1 MKFMN
6 MKRFAST
13 VLAGTMALSLAVP
26 AMAEDQTTVITA
38 TYADTDLEVT
48 VPATAAAV
56 INPYGLPVQM
66 EDAVTSLSGQP
77 ITIAAPLLIQNQ
89 SSVALKVGAS
99 IATTVETGMTL
110 ETADG
115 GDYNTNQAKEL
126 YVEFQAFEAA
136 GIDGSTAEDPTKT
149 NPAWAGLKDADAAL
163 KVALDTAGAV
173 NAAATGDDLVLR
185 EGKDGLSQAGGVAFV
200 RLSGKV
206 AKKAAWAETDK
217 LVATITYS
225 FEPATY
231 TKSAGTLSTPAN
243 LSAGGGTARDIT
255 LTLPAGVTP
264 NDAGLTWEWATS
276 DTADVTIADTSGSGT
291 YKASITPNA
300 AGTFT
305 VTVSFVGTDGIPYTA
320 TSGTITVAA

>member
-26 AMAEDQTTVITA
+26 AMAADETVITA
-38 TYADTDLEVT
+38 AYKETTLDVT
-48 VPATAAAV
+48 VPADTNAT
-56 INPYGLPVQM
+56 INPYGLPVTLG
-66 EDAVTSLSGQP
+66 DSTTVLSGQP
-77 ITIAAPLLIQNQ
+77 ITIATPLMIQNK
-89 SSVALKVGAS
+89 SGVALKVGAS
-99 IATTVETGMTL
+99 VTTTVTGLALATV
-110 ETADG
+110 ENGVAG
-115 GDYNTNQAKEL
+115 GNAKE
-126 YVEFQAFEAA
+126 VFAEFQAFEAA
-136 GIDGSTAEDPTKT
+136 GIDGASALDPTIT
-149 NPAWAGLKDADAAL
+149 NPAWAALKSEDAAL
-163 KVALDTAGAV
+163 KAV
-173 NAAATGDDLVLR
+173 LSSTAAATATATGADLVLR
-185 EGKDGLSQAGGVAFV
+185 EGADGMAQVGGIAFV
-200 RLSGKV
+200 RLSGV
-206 AKKAAWAETDK
+206 AAKNPTTAWEETDK

-243 LSAGGGTARDIT
+243 LSAGAGTARDIT

-291 YKASITPNA
+291 YKASITPNT

-320 TSGTITVAA
+320 TSAAITVAA

>member
-26 AMAEDQTTVITA
+26 AMAADETVITA
-38 TYADTDLEVT
+38 AYKETTLDVT
-48 VPATAAAV
+48 VPADTNAT
-56 INPYGLPVQM
+56 INPYGLPVTLG
-66 EDAVTSLSGQP
+66 DSTTVLSGQP
-77 ITIAAPLLIQNQ
+77 ITIATPLMIQNK
-89 SSVALKVGAS
+89 SGVALKVGAS
-99 IATTVETGMTL
+99 VTTTVTGL
-110 ETADG
+110 ALATAENGVAG
-115 GDYNTNQAKEL
+115 GNAKE
-126 YVEFQAFEAA
+126 VFAEFQAFEAA
-136 GIDGSTAEDPTKT
+136 GIDGASALDPTIT
-149 NPAWAGLKDADAAL
+149 NPAWAALKSEDAAL
-163 KVALDTAGAV
+163 KAV
-173 NAAATGDDLVLR
+173 LSSTAAATATATGADLVLR
-185 EGKDGLSQAGGVAFV
+185 EGADGMAQVGGIAFV
-200 RLSGKV
+200 RLSGV
-206 AKKAAWAETDK
+206 AAKNPTTAWEETDK

-243 LSAGGGTARDIT
+243 LSAGAGTARDIT

-291 YKASITPNA
+291 YKASITPNT

-320 TSGTITVAA
+320 TSAAITVAA

>member
-26 AMAEDQTTVITA
+26 AMAADETVITA
-38 TYADTDLEVT
+38 AYKETTLDVT
-48 VPATAAAV
+48 VPADTNAT
-56 INPYGLPVQM
+56 INPYGLPVTLG
-66 EDAVTSLSGQP
+66 DSTTVLSGQP
-77 ITIAAPLLIQNQ
+77 ITIATPLMIQNK
-89 SSVALKVGAS
+89 SGVALKVGAS
-99 IATTVETGMTL
+99 VTTTVTGL
-110 ETADG
+110 ALATAENGVAG
-115 GDYNTNQAKEL
+115 GNAKE
-126 YVEFQAFEAA
+126 VFAEFQAFEAA
-136 GIDGSTAEDPTKT
+136 GIDGASALDPTIT
-149 NPAWAGLKDADAAL
+149 NPAWAALKSEDAAL
-163 KVALDTAGAV
+163 KAV
-173 NAAATGDDLVLR
+173 LSSTAAATATATGADLVLR
-185 EGKDGLSQAGGVAFV
+185 EGADGMAQVGGIAFV
-200 RLSGKV
+200 RLSGV
-206 AKKAAWAETDK
+206 AAKNPTTPWEETDK

-243 LSAGGGTARDIT
+243 LSAGAGTARDIT

-291 YKASITPNA
+291 YKASITPNT

-320 TSGTITVAA
+320 TSAAITVAT

>member
-26 AMAEDQTTVITA
+26 AMAADETVITA
-38 TYADTDLEVT
+38 AYKETTLDVT
-48 VPATAAAV
+48 VPADTNAT
-56 INPYGLPVQM
+56 INPYGLPVTLG
-66 EDAVTSLSGQP
+66 DSTTVLSGQP
-77 ITIAAPLLIQNQ
+77 ITIATPLMIQNK
-89 SSVALKVGAS
+89 SGVALKVGAS
-99 IATTVETGMTL
+99 VTTTVTGL
-110 ETADG
+110 ALATAENGVAG
-115 GDYNTNQAKEL
+115 GNAKE
-126 YVEFQAFEAA
+126 VFAEFQAFEAA
-136 GIDGSTAEDPTKT
+136 GIDGASALDPTIT
-149 NPAWAGLKDADAAL
+149 NPAWAALKSEDAAL
-163 KVALDTAGAV
+163 KAV
-173 NAAATGDDLVLR
+173 LSSTAAATATATGADLVLR
-185 EGKDGLSQAGGVAFV
+185 EGADGMAQVGGIAFV
-200 RLSGKV
+200 RLSGV
-206 AKKAAWAETDK
+206 AAKNPTTAWEETDK

-225 FEPATY
+225 FELATY

-243 LSAGGGTARDIT
+243 LSAGAGTARDIT

-291 YKASITPNA
+291 YKASITPNT

-320 TSGTITVAA
+320 TSAAITVAA